1 MARRIGR
8 MPVVRVIVSVNV
20 GTGAVRLDLSSR
32 GRMRRRGTCNKD
44 EKPKYHSE

>member
-1 MARRIGR
+1 

-20 GTGAVRLDLSSR
+20 GTGAAKLDPSSK

-44 EKPKYHSE
+44 EKPMYHSE